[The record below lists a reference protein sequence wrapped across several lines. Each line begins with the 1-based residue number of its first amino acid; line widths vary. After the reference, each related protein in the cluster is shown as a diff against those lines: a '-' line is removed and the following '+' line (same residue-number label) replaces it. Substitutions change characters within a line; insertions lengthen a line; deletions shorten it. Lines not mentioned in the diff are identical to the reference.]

1 MEASL
6 KAHAINSPRVKAF
19 PQKNGYENSAKHE
32 ETDLKLIR
40 TCGLTKSS
48 EKNIL

>member
-1 MEASL
+1 MKASL
-6 KAHAINSPRVKAF
+6 KAHAIDSSKVKAF
-19 PQKNGYENSAKHE
+19 LQKNGYEIAAKHE

-40 TCGLTKSS
+40 ICGLTKSS